1 VACHLVRPRM
11 RQVEHPLVSPRMR
24 PGVLAGLLEPVAPAR
39 GSWKAALFF
48 SYWGDTALSVASLR
62 ETGQALP
69 KIALLV
75 L

>member
-1 VACHLVRPRM
+1 VA
-11 RQVEHPLVSPRMR
+11 
-24 PGVLAGLLEPVAPAR
+24 LAGLLEFVVPAR

-48 SYWGDTALSVASLR
+48 SSWEDTALSVASLR

-69 KIALLV
+69 KIALLA